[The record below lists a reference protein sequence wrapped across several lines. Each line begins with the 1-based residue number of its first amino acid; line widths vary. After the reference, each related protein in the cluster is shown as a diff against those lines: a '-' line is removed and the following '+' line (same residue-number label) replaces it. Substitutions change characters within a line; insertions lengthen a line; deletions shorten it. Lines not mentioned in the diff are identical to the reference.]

1 MIYSSLLR
9 WVVRLPMSQQ
19 SISFRP
25 PKILGQGLS
34 CWSERKS
41 YFSSGA
47 AVALE
52 EREKMEY
59 DVVVVGGGPAGLAC
73 AIRLKQKNPCI
84 SVCVVEKGAEVGS
97 HILSGNLFEHRALT
111 ELFPEWKKMGAP
123 LRTLVSQDTFL
134 ILTERS
140 HYSVPTICMPSDSCN
155 RGNYVISLGA
165 LCRWM
170 GSQAEELGV
179 EVYPG
184 FSASSLVLNN
194 DNTRVQGIQ
203 TADVGISK
211 QGKRRPN
218 FQPGMH
224 LLGKQTVL
232 AEGCHGSLSEEAIER
247 FQLRQGGE
255 PCCPQKYGLG
265 LKEVWEIPTERHM
278 AGSVLHTVG
287 WPLGLWNYGGSFI
300 YHGESNL
307 VYMGLVVGLDYKN
320 PFLNPYEE
328 FQRFKH
334 HPTIR
339 KMLEGGRC
347 ISYGA
352 RCLNEGGIQAIPRI
366 TFRGGMIIGCSA
378 GFLNVA
384 KLKGSHTAIKS
395 GMIAADCIVDRMATS
410 ADIAGQ
416 ELGELNKHVRNSWIW
431 KEMMRVRTHVL
442 WAYVGTNCNTVLLT
456 DKIVGRHS
464 LQTVGIK
471 CFNCLRFE
479 IVNPPSR
486 KAVCWVG

>member
-278 AGSVLHTVG
+278 AALMRNFK
-287 WPLGLWNYGGSFI
+287 GLSI
-300 YHGESNL
+300 TR
-307 VYMGLVVGLDYKN
+307 
-320 PFLNPYEE
+320 PFE
-328 FQRFKH
+328 
-334 HPTIR
+334 
-339 KMLEGGRC
+339 
-347 ISYGA
+347 
-352 RCLNEGGIQAIPRI
+352 
-366 TFRGGMIIGCSA
+366 
-378 GFLNVA
+378 
-384 KLKGSHTAIKS
+384 
-395 GMIAADCIVDRMATS
+395 
-410 ADIAGQ
+410 
-416 ELGELNKHVRNSWIW
+416 
-431 KEMMRVRTHVL
+431 
-442 WAYVGTNCNTVLLT
+442 
-456 DKIVGRHS
+456 
-464 LQTVGIK
+464 K
-471 CFNCLRFE
+471 C
-479 IVNPPSR
+479 
-486 KAVCWVG
+486 